1 MRNNRTAT
9 VILAIGGVVA
19 GCARQP
25 KPAWIAYT
33 MGTDAVR
40 KVVEAVLDST
50 ARDGQRPVEVVG
62 PEVLDLEAGEPYLI
76 QAVIEALA
84 WARRP
89 EVVGVVGP
97 PGSGDAMLVGPVY
110 QESGLPFVLPTANTP
125 QLRSLGRSA
134 FPMAPSLAEEA
145 GFIGEFVTGPLQA
158 RSALIM
164 YDPGAWGA
172 SLQAALATEL
182 WSRGVQLLGRYPAAS
197 TSSCGPES
205 RVDERVA
212 SALRDGQ
219 PDVVL
224 LGMHDAASACV
235 IASFERQAPGLTFVG
250 GDGTVMSQRLVR
262 STGAAPDRL
271 YAVAFAN
278 PATTSSQAAAFRRLF
293 EQLNGHPPTWSDAA
307 TFDATMVLVTAVRE
321 VGAKRAAVTRYLE
334 QLGRERPPYAGITG
348 LVTFLGER
356 TDRLHMESGTAM
368 ILADSGSTAE

>member
-1 MRNNRTAT
+1 VRNKRTAT
-9 VILAIGGVVA
+9 VILAVSAVIA
-19 GCARQP
+19 GCAREP
-25 KPAWIAYT
+25 KTAWIAYT
-33 MGTDAVR
+33 MGTERVR

-50 ARDGQRPVEVVG
+50 ASDGERRVEVVG
-62 PEVLDLEAGEPYLI
+62 PGVLHLDAREPYLI
-76 QAVIEALA
+76 QMVVEALA
-84 WARRP
+84 WVRRP

-97 PGSGDAMLVGPVY
+97 AGSGEAMLVGPVY

-125 QLRSLGRSA
+125 QLRALGRGA
-134 FPMAPSLAEEA
+134 FLMAPSLAEEA

-197 TSSCGPES
+197 TSACGPAS

-212 SALRDGQ
+212 SALRDGR

-250 GDGTVMSQRLVR
+250 GDGTVLSERLMQEA
-262 STGAAPDRL
+262 GAAPDRV
-271 YAVAFAN
+271 YAVAFTN
-278 PATTSSQAAAFRRLF
+278 PATASPQAATFRRLF
-293 EQLNGHPPTWSDAA
+293 QQLNGYPPTWLDAA
-307 TFDATMVLVTAVRE
+307 SFDATMVLVTAVRE
-321 VGAKRAAVTRYLE
+321 VGAKRAAVARYLE
-334 QLGRERPPYAGITG
+334 QLGRERPPYSGITG

-356 TDRLHMESGTAM
+356 SDRLQMQSGKAM
-368 ILADSGSTAE
+368 ILADSGSKAE